1 MKIAVYS
8 GSFNPLHI
16 GHEAIM
22 RYLTQEGL
30 FDWVYLVIS
39 PKNPL
44 KSTISA
50 DSAEARYQ
58 AAVEAVRR
66 HPDLKVKVDDIE
78 LKMPGP
84 SYTIKTLDALKA
96 REPDNDFTLVIG
108 GDNLSCIRQWK
119 HFPRILS
126 DYGVV
131 VYPREG
137 TDLRQLHLDLIKYY
151 LDQPEPYVL
160 DWNVC
165 EMDGENRFCGTL
177 DEAFEHTYHIRT
189 IEAPLFNISS
199 TAIREG
205 LEEGRDMS
213 EYLM

>member
-44 KSTISA
+44 KTTISA
-50 DSAEARYQ
+50 DSAITRYEA
-58 AAVEAVRR
+58 AAEAIRR

-96 REPDNDFTLVIG
+96 REPYNDFTLVIG

-119 HFPRILS
+119 HYSRILS

-131 VYPREG
+131 VYPRTG
-137 TDLRQLHLDLIKYY
+137 TDLRQLHMDLIQHY
-151 LDQPEPYVL
+151 LNHPEPYVM
-160 DWNVC
+160 DANVAGS
-165 EMDGENRFCGTL
+165 EEVVNLEERL
-177 DEAFEHTYHIRT
+177 RNTYHIRA
-189 IEAPLFNISS
+189 IDAPVINISS
-199 TAIREG
+199 TEIRKG
-205 LEEGRDMS
+205 LEEGKDMS
-213 EYLM
+213 QYLM